1 MMQVVAVLTVL
12 VRAKEDMVVIGD
24 HPLRNLVHQA
34 ALAAATLVVAA
45 NSGVAPSLAVA
56 LASLGVPVRVAL
68 SLVVAADAVVK
79 VAVTPGE
86 AHGGLMRIDL
96 RSGAK

>member
-1 MMQVVAVLTVL
+1 V
-12 VRAKEDMVVIGD
+12 
-24 HPLRNLVHQA
+24 
-34 ALAAATLVVAA
+34 VVAA